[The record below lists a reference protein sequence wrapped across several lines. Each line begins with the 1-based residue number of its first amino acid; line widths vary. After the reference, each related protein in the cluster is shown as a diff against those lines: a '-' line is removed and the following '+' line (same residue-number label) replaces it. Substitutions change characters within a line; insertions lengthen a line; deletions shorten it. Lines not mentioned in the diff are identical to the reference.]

1 MEFENVYEVIGYP
14 VSCPEETFSEG
25 LYRTRESSKTAM
37 EKAIE
42 EYPCANLK
50 LRLSGYMGEL

>member
-14 VSCPEETFSEG
+14 VSCPEETFTEG
-25 LYRTRESSKTAM
+25 LYRTRESAEIAM

-42 EYPCANLK
+42 EYPLCEFEIEIK
-50 LRLSGYMGEL
+50 RLYG